1 MVAKLF
7 LLSFYF
13 LHSGMNGRVGTK
25 GVGGVCS
32 GNLLVKQRIMF
43 NLPCFGDF
51 ADFVA
56 VPYDFENKN
65 LD

>member
-1 MVAKLF
+1 MGFV
-7 LLSFYF
+7 
-13 LHSGMNGRVGTK
+13 RVIFA
-25 GVGGVCS
+25 
-32 GNLLVKQRIMF
+32 LVKQRIMF